1 MESPSL
7 RIALQKSGRLTE
19 KTTALLQ
26 SIGLKFD
33 TYKDHLLIRCRNYP
47 IELLFVRDDD
57 IPEYVED
64 GVCDLGF
71 VGANVVAERRADVD
85 ILKELDY
92 GHCRLCIA
100 APKEHGIR
108 EASQLGGK
116 RIATS
121 YPNLTRDYFEG
132 IGQTVD
138 IVEISGS
145 VEIAPKLDVADAI
158 CDLVS
163 TGSTLRANGLSE
175 VETIFRSQTQLV
187 RTRKQL
193 SAEKTEL
200 INKLLIRI
208 HGQQKAQSSRYIMM
222 NAPAASLDRIRG
234 IIPALKSPTVLPLAE
249 EGMIAVHSVIPI
261 DRFWEVMEELREA
274 GASGIVILPIESM
287 ID

>member
-1 MESPSL
+1 MQL
-7 RIALQKSGRLTE
+7 RIAIQKSGRLTE
-19 KTTALLQ
+19 KTITLLQ

-33 TYKDHLLIRCRNYP
+33 TYKDHLLINCRNYP

-57 IPEYVED
+57 IPEYVQD

-71 VGANVVAERRADVD
+71 VGANVVAERQAAVDV
-85 ILKELDY
+85 LKELDY
-92 GHCRLCIA
+92 GHCRLSIA
-100 APKEHGIR
+100 APKELAIN
-108 EASQLGGK
+108 EAKELASK

-121 YPNLTRDYFEG
+121 YPHLTRSYFASHGLE
-132 IGQTVD
+132 VD

-145 VEIAPKLDVADAI
+145 VEIAPKLDVADAV

-175 VETIFRSQTQLV
+175 VATIFHSQTQLV
-187 RTRKQL
+187 RTRKPL
-193 SAEKTEL
+193 SDEKMEL
-200 INKLLIRI
+200 INKLLVRI
-208 HGQQKAQSSRYIMM
+208 HGQQKAQNSRYIMM
-222 NAPAASLDRIRG
+222 NAPSKSLDRIRS

-261 DRFWEVMEELREA
+261 DRFWEVMEELRAA

>member
-7 RIALQKSGRLTE
+7 RIAIQKSGRLTE
-19 KTTALLQ
+19 KTVALLQ
-26 SIGLKFD
+26 NIGLKFD
-33 TYKDHLLIRCRNYP
+33 TYKDHLLISCRNYP

-57 IPEYVED
+57 IPEYVND

-71 VGANVVAERRADVD
+71 VGANVVAERRADVE
-85 ILKELDY
+85 IIKELDY
-92 GHCRLCIA
+92 GYCRLCIA
-100 APKEHGIR
+100 APKD
-108 EASQLGGK
+108 ASITSADQLAGK

-121 YPNLTRDYFEG
+121 YPNLTKDFFASLG
-132 IGQTVD
+132 HTVD

-163 TGSTLRANGLSE
+163 TGSTLRANGLME

-187 RTRKQL
+187 QTRKVL
-193 SAEKTEL
+193 SQEKKDL
-200 INKLLIRI
+200 ISKLLVRI

-222 NAPAASLDRIRG
+222 NAPADSLDRIRT
-234 IIPALKSPTVLPLAE
+234 IIPSLKSPTVLPLADG
-249 EGMIAVHSVIPI
+249 GMIAVHSVIPI
-261 DRFWEVMEELREA
+261 DRFWEVMEELRDA

>member
-26 SIGLKFD
+26 NIGLKFD

-71 VGANVVAERRADVD
+71 VGANVVAERRAEVE
-85 ILKELDY
+85 IIKELDY

-121 YPNLTRDYFEG
+121 YPNLTRDFFAS

-163 TGSTLRANGLSE
+163 TGSTLRANGLAE

-187 RTRKQL
+187 RTRKRL
-193 SAEKTEL
+193 SDEKTEL
-200 INKLLIRI
+200 INKLLVRIR
-208 HGQQKAQSSRYIMM
+208 GQQKAQNSRYIMM
-222 NAPAASLDRIRG
+222 NAPEVSLDRIRK
-234 IIPALKSPTVLPLAE
+234 IIPSLKSPTVLPLAE
-249 EGMIAVHSVIPI
+249 DGMIAVHSVIPI
-261 DRFWEVMEELREA
+261 DRFWEVMEELRDA